1 MKPAPPVTKTFMLPE
16 KGKYIITF
24 SIISLRYL
32 RWNYNISRICQK
44 NSGWEKTFQKR
55 EKFFIE

>member
-1 MKPAPPVTKTFMLPE
+1 MLPE
-16 KGKYIITF
+16 KDKYIITF

-44 NSGWEKTFQKR
+44 TQAGKKNLSKEGKIFHRIKPYE
-55 EKFFIE
+55 